1 MALVVLDAAI
11 ANVALPTV
19 ARSLQVT
26 PASSIL
32 IVTAYQMALVMAL
45 LPCAALGE
53 SLGYRL
59 VFRAGVALFTGASL
73 ACALAPSLPWL
84 LAARFV
90 QGLGGAALLPLYG
103 DPRPLLLAVALCGF
117 GFGLFNVP
125 NNRNMFL
132 SASRE
137 RSGAAGG
144 MQGTARLLGQTA
156 GAVTMTLLFTLTSV
170 DAAPRIGLGIG
181 AVMSLAAGLISAL
194 HSSFCSTGRE
204 PLPTR
209 QCRPPRDFA
218 ANGRPTTCPE

>member
-90 QGLGGAALLPLYG
+90 QGLGGG
-103 DPRPLLLAVALCGF
+103 RPIATLW
-117 GFGLFNVP
+117 
-125 NNRNMFL
+125 R
-132 SASRE
+132 SATV
-137 RSGAAGG
+137 AAGG
-144 MQGTARLLGQTA
+144 GALRLRFRSLQCTEQSQH
-156 GAVTMTLLFTLTSV
+156 VS
-170 DAAPRIGLGIG
+170 IGV
-181 AVMSLAAGLISAL
+181 A
-194 HSSFCSTGRE
+194 
-204 PLPTR
+204 
-209 QCRPPRDFA
+209 
-218 ANGRPTTCPE
+218 